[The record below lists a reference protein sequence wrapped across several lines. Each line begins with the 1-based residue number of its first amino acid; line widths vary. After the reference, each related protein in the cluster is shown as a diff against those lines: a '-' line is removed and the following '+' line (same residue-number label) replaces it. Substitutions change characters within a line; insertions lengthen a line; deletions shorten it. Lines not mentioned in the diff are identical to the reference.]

1 MVGLSESTA
10 LFLRSIRHTAVLDAI
25 DVVEVFNHAAVVG
38 DADNGTAFF
47 AGDLAKQC
55 HHTFSSP
62 SALLNFAS
70 ATNVDAASVSNC
82 AWEIDLLLSR
92 GRLRSRFSV
101 ARDS

>member
-1 MVGLSESTA
+1 MQGKDSCAGFVVMVGLAESTA

-55 HHTFSSP
+55 HHTFT
-62 SALLNFAS
+62 ALGIERGLQFGHLE
-70 ATNVDAASVSNC
+70 TVKPG
-82 AWEIDLLLSR
+82 EILD
-92 GRLRSRFSV
+92 F
-101 ARDS
+101 